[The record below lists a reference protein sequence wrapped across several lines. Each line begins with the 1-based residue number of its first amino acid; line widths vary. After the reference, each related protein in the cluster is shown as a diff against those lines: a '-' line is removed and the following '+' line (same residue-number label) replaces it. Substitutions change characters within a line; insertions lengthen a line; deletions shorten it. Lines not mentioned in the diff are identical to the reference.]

1 MSPTSL
7 AFFFLLEKAS
17 EENLLPSL
25 RSHCWAEA
33 LPSLWVC
40 WVNGSLMLG
49 TITGLLHM
57 SLPGVVAQPWLVRV
71 PSPLSSQIPF
81 PCRAAGPGLSPA
93 GNILG
98 GYFQAIF
105 LFSTHSFKCS
115 LSQDAWKFLFVFNC
129 LHKMNNNKSDFWWW
143 LSMSQFTHQLIQN

>member
-93 GNILG
+93 GSILG

-105 LFSTHSFKCS
+105 YFLLTPSNAAYLKMPESSYLCSTSFIKWIITSQISGDGSPCLNS
-115 LSQDAWKFLFVFNC
+115 LIN
-129 LHKMNNNKSDFWWW
+129 
-143 LSMSQFTHQLIQN
+143 